1 MCGEANE
8 RIGAALFL
16 LIFLARPGK
25 EGFICVFGRMCVS
38 FFCFVFLLFR
48 CPCFDVVFLF
58 FMMGGVCVCLLF
70 FRGDVNNFFLV
81 MGGFLFC
88 FAFFLF
94 WVMHIVLRI
103 MEYSVDRRRLKLNN
117 LTLFGGCTALPSRC
131 GVYYDVYQAINITC
145 LRFISMR
152 WDHTLA
158 CIYVR
163 LCERCACNV
172 HVLRR
177 CDTNKNSEG
186 NRRSY
191 KGVNANG

>member
-1 MCGEANE
+1 
-8 RIGAALFL
+8 
-16 LIFLARPGK
+16 
-25 EGFICVFGRMCVS
+25 
-38 FFCFVFLLFR
+38 
-48 CPCFDVVFLF
+48 
-58 FMMGGVCVCLLF
+58 
-70 FRGDVNNFFLV
+70 
-81 MGGFLFC
+81 
-88 FAFFLF
+88 
-94 WVMHIVLRI
+94 MHIVLRI